1 MTKSAPRA
9 AERTPLPGRPDAASP
24 AESRIETV
32 TAIERAADV
41 LALFAEAGPT
51 LGVTEIAQR
60 LGFSKTVVYRVLASF
75 RAKGFVD
82 FDESTRRYSMGPMV
96 LTLGLAYLERI
107 DVRTLARE
115 AMRRLSEET
124 NETAT
129 LSIQSGWTRV
139 YIDQVTPP
147 RDIKMVVPLGRP
159 FPLHA
164 GGSSKALLAFL
175 TREEQDTYLEMPLAA
190 LTPLTV
196 TDPDE
201 LRKQLATI
209 RKRGYAVTMGERQAG
224 AAAVAAPL
232 FGLDG
237 RPVAAMSICGPIERF
252 RHEVDRAVE
261 LLLETTRSMSKQIGY
276 SNRRA

>member
-1 MTKSAPRA
+1 MRSPAGPRA
-9 AERTPLPGRPDAASP
+9 
-24 AESRIETV
+24 ETV

-51 LGVTEIAQR
+51 LGVTEIAR
-60 LGFSKTVVYRVLASF
+60 MLELSKTVVHRVLASF

-82 FDESTRRYSMGPMV
+82 FDEHTRRYSLGPMV
-96 LTLGLAYLERI
+96 LTLGLTYLDRI
-107 DVRTLARE
+107 DVRGLARE
-115 AMRRLSEET
+115 AMQRLSDQT

-129 LSIQSGWTRV
+129 LSVRSGWTRV

-175 TREEQDTYLEMPLAA
+175 TREEQEAYLEMPLAR

-196 TDPDE
+196 TDPDQ
-201 LRKQLATI
+201 LRKDLALV
-209 RKRGYAVTMGERQAG
+209 RQRGYAMTMGERQSGAG
-224 AAAVAAPL
+224 AVAAPVL
-232 FGLDG
+232 GLDG
-237 RPVAAMSICGPIERF
+237 RPVAAMSICGPVERF
-252 RHEVDRAVE
+252 RDEVDAAVE
-261 LLLETTRSMSKQIGY
+261 LLLETTRSMSKQMGY
-276 SNRRA
+276 TGR